1 MFSCV
6 LVTGEERE
14 GLNQVEP
21 ATFGPSGFPGRP
33 CAHGTQKV
41 TVGGL
46 GGEVCATGLAPS
58 APVSRAAEVAS
69 DANLTTHSSTLFS
82 AAFLDPVAL
91 GQLTSGTTSQG
102 HTCVLGDS
110 GLGQAELIAWQTLQ
124 ILERGIQPNRPKCV
138 CQAYVLS

>member
-69 DANLTTHSSTLFS
+69 DANLTAHSSTLFS
-82 AAFLDPVAL
+82 AAFLDPAAL
-91 GQLTSGTTSQG
+91 GQL
-102 HTCVLGDS
+102 TCVLGDS